1 MRVIA
6 RLGLLLALFILA
18 GVATSSACSLAV
30 VPLGTLVQE
39 SAAIVIGTISTTTPG
54 VATLEVEQYLKG
66 GDGEREIALLNHT
79 LDLGP
84 DCSRSLG
91 AGERFAEGTR
101 LLLFLEPN
109 TSPAEARWQPSRLV
123 VDDDAAWAIIDDQI
137 SVSQGGRSVPSP
149 LEAVTSQIIDLAA
162 LAEPPVDLA
171 QPAPPILVDPVVPP
185 APPPAKRRPPEPAP
199 ALPGE
204 PAASPP
210 SAFLTTTLP
219 WALMVVGVVS
229 GGLALWGWARSRR
242 EER

>member
-6 RLGLLLALFILA
+6 RLGLLLALFSLA
-18 GVATSSACSLAV
+18 GVATSAACSLAV
-30 VPLGTLVQE
+30 LPLGELVQE
-39 SAAIVIGTISTTTPG
+39 SAAIVIGTISTTTPD

-109 TSPAEARWQPSRLV
+109 TFPAEASWQPSSLV
-123 VDDDAAWAIIDDQI
+123 VDDDAAWAIVDDQI
-137 SVSQGGRSVPSP
+137 GVSQGGRSVPSP
-149 LEAVTSQIIDLAA
+149 LEPVASQIIDLAA
-162 LAEPPVDLA
+162 QAEPPPDPA
-171 QPAPPILVDPVVPP
+171 PPAPPILVDPFVP
-185 APPPAKRRPPEPAP
+185 APPPPAEQRPPEPALARP
-199 ALPGE
+199 PE
-204 PAASPP
+204 PASAP

-219 WALMVVGVVS
+219 WALIGVGVVS
-229 GGLALWGWARSRR
+229 GGLALWGWGRSRR
-242 EER
+242 PED